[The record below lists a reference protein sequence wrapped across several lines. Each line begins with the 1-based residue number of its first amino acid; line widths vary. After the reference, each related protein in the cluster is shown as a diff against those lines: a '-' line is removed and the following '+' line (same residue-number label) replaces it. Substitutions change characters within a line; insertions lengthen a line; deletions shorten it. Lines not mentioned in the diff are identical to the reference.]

1 MGVRFFAALVVDG
14 ALAGALY
21 ALVAL
26 SFVVVYRAS
35 RMMNFAVGEWVML
48 ASRCV
53 TFALHGLGLGLPGAL
68 AVGCAGMAGFGVAF
82 NRVVL
87 RRLVGQPVISVIM
100 VTIGLGGL
108 VRGSAALAFAGVPPG
123 ISLPV
128 LADPT
133 VTGGVASRAAR
144 MGAAT
149 PAAVRRAAVS
159 CPP

>member
-1 MGVRFFAALVVDG
+1 MGARFFAALVVDG

-82 NRVVL
+82 NRVVDQT
-87 RRLVGQPVISVIM
+87 G
-100 VTIGLGGL
+100 
-108 VRGSAALAFAGVPPG
+108 AGN
-123 ISLPV
+123 
-128 LADPT
+128 
-133 VTGGVASRAAR
+133 
-144 MGAAT
+144 
-149 PAAVRRAAVS
+149 
-159 CPP
+159 